1 MCYINML
8 PLKRGGFNSFK
19 PSRLY
24 RTEPKWFLQEHVRDL
39 FKKVQIAEVK
49 AVESCVLYMHAC
61 SFHSCIT

>member
-24 RTEPKWFLQEHVRDL
+24 RTESKGFLRARKRFIL
-39 FKKVQIAEVK
+39 KKVQIAEVK